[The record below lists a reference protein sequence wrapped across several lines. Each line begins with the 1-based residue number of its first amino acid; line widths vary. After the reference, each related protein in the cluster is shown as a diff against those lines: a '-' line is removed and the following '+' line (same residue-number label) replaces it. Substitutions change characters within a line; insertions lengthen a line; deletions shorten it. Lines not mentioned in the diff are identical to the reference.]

1 MAGPY
6 KKPVKKA
13 VTELPFNEEAEKVV
27 LGSAMLKQD
36 YCLDVLN
43 SLDETDFYS
52 GKHQLIYRAIS
63 ELVFR
68 NVDVDV
74 LTVAEEL
81 QNLKEL
87 ENIGGAKYLA
97 DCTNT
102 MVASSTLKHYIQIV
116 QDNSVLRQMLTTMR
130 DIDRQYKEEE
140 IESINDFILNSE
152 NRFKDSVSRRHISS
166 FVTTEEIAPI
176 IRENLEKL
184 QDSETE
190 SDVTGIS
197 TGYDRINQI
206 TQGFKGGEMII
217 VAARPSVGKTAL
229 CLNFAY
235 RIATRSK
242 KAVAIFSLE
251 MSKEQLFNRLV
262 AISSCV
268 SARAINSG
276 RIKTATDRLK
286 VNNGIKELANAKIYI
301 DDTPSIKLNDIIA
314 KSTKLQTH
322 EPDLGLIIVDYLG
335 LVSIASKGK
344 GPDNRQEEV
353 RRISL
358 ALKALARDLNVPVIV
373 VSQLSRAVEQ
383 RDTKKP
389 MMSDLRDSGNIEQD
403 ADIVML
409 LYREDYYEGSK
420 KKTALQEASNKKGSQ
435 LTGNDKFVLAKAQQ
449 EKALGDEIP
458 ENTSYTEVNIAK
470 NRSGQTGVARLFF
483 YKDYVRFDQPS
494 PEWEQ
499 AMSAI
504 ADEQNS

>member
-1 MAGPY
+1 MAGNY
-6 KKPVKKA
+6 QKKTVKKQ
-13 VTELPFNEEAEKVV
+13 TNELPFNAEAEKVV
-27 LGSAMLKQD
+27 LGSAMIKQD

-43 SLDETDFYS
+43 SLEESDFFV
-52 GKHQLIYRAIS
+52 GKHQLIYRAIN
-63 ELVFR
+63 ELVMR
-68 NVDVDV
+68 NVSVDV

-97 DCTNT
+97 ECTNQV
-102 MVASSTLKHYIQIV
+102 VASSALTHYIGIV
-116 QDNSVLRQMLTTMR
+116 QDNAVLRQMLTCIR
-130 DIDRQYKEEE
+130 DVDRKYHEEE
-140 IESINDFILNSE
+140 IENINDFILDSE
-152 NRFKDSVSRRHISS
+152 NRFKDSISKRHISQ
-166 FVTTEEIAPI
+166 FMTTGEIAPKI
-176 IRENLEKL
+176 QENLEKL
-184 QDSETE
+184 QDSVED
-190 SDVTGIS
+190 SDVIGIS
-197 TGYDRINQI
+197 TGYERINQI

-262 AISSCV
+262 AIASCI
-268 SARAINSG
+268 SAKDINSG
-276 RIKTATDRLK
+276 RIKTAGDRLK

-314 KSTKLQTH
+314 KATKLQAH
-322 EPDLGLIIVDYLG
+322 EPDLGLIVVDYLG
-335 LVSIASKGK
+335 LVSIATKGK
-344 GPDNRQEEV
+344 SLDNRQEEV

-358 ALKALARDLNVPVIV
+358 ALKALARDLNVPVIA

-383 RDTKKP
+383 RDSKRP

-409 LYREDYYEGSK
+409 LYRDDYYDSSK
-420 KKTALQEASNKKGSQ
+420 KKSATAEAANKKGSQ
-435 LTGNDKFVLAKAQQ
+435 LTNRDKFELAKAKKEQ
-449 EKALGDEIP
+449 ETGNEIP
-458 ENTSYTEVNIAK
+458 GNASYTECIIAK
-470 NRSGQTGVARLFF
+470 NRSGQTGTARLFF

-499 AMSAI
+499 AMNEI
-504 ADEQNS
+504 AESD

>member
-1 MAGPY
+1 MAESKTFKPKKKTSKDLPY
-6 KKPVKKA
+6 
-13 VTELPFNEEAEKVV
+13 NEEAERVV
-27 LGSAMLKQD
+27 LGSAMIKKD

-43 SLDETDFYS
+43 SLELEDFFLP
-52 GKHQLIYRAIS
+52 KHQKIFQSVS
-63 ELVFR
+63 ELAMRGVS
-68 NVDVDV
+68 VDV

-87 ENIGGAKYLA
+87 ENVGGSKYLLE
-97 DCTNT
+97 CTNKV
-102 MVASSTLKHYIQIV
+102 VASSTLTHYIAIV
-116 QDNSVLRQMLTTMR
+116 QDNSVLRKMLSTIR
-130 DIDRQYKEEE
+130 DIDREYKEEE
-140 IESINDFILNSE
+140 IENINDFILGSE
-152 NRFKDSVSRRHISS
+152 NRFRDSISKRHISS
-166 FVTTEEIAPI
+166 FITTKEIAPI
-176 IRENLEKL
+176 IQQDLEKL
-184 QDSETE
+184 QDSTSD
-190 SDVTGIS
+190 SDVIGIS

-229 CLNFAY
+229 CMNFAY

-268 SARAINSG
+268 NARDINSG
-276 RIKTATDRLK
+276 RIKTAAERLK
-286 VNNGIKELANAKIYI
+286 VMNGIKEIANSKIYI

-314 KSTKLQTH
+314 KSTKLQAH

-344 GPDNRQEEV
+344 AIDNRQEEV

-358 ALKALARDLNVPVIV
+358 ALKALARDLNLPVIA
-373 VSQLSRAVEQ
+373 VSQLSRATEQ
-383 RDTKKP
+383 RDSKRP

-409 LYREDYYEGSK
+409 LYRGDYYASSK
-420 KKTALQEASNKKGSQ
+420 KDGGTNIANKKGSQ
-435 LTGNDKFVLAKAQQ
+435 LTDEDKFELVKQQ
-449 EKALGDEIP
+449 KQKELGSEIP
-458 ENTSYTEVNIAK
+458 GNASYTEVIIAK
-470 NRSGQTGVARLFF
+470 NRSGSTGTARLFF

-494 PEWEQ
+494 AEWEA
-499 AMSAI
+499 AMAQIDSE
-504 ADEQNS
+504 D